1 MPLQPPLRQYWRS
14 PVLRNCVRYLGDL
27 STLEFCSPQDK
38 RSQRIRL
45 RNEKYIFQLHYCFDD
60 AHRLFKTVLTCF
72 SDEKALDILKFSHLV
87 CSNNS
92 EISKSNKP
100 LFLVRSKW
108 NAFSLSVLKAS
119 TPLEGKKNLPTLNHW
134 YLSPIYR
141 VWKYSC
147 SFYFPALL
155 VEYLHSISTSVCVWT
170 PKQIVC
176 LNIIEVIYS

>member
-27 STLEFCSPQDK
+27 STLEFCSPEDK
-38 RSQRIRL
+38 RSQRICL
-45 RNEKYIFQLHYCFDD
+45 GNEKYIFQLHYCFDD

-108 NAFSLSVLKAS
+108 NAFSLSVYMLRRRWRAKKPS
-119 TPLEGKKNLPTLNHW
+119 HIKPLYG
-134 YLSPIYR
+134 
-141 VWKYSC
+141 
-147 SFYFPALL
+147 
-155 VEYLHSISTSVCVWT
+155 TSV
-170 PKQIVC
+170 
-176 LNIIEVIYS
+176 LNIECGSIRAAFAFLRC